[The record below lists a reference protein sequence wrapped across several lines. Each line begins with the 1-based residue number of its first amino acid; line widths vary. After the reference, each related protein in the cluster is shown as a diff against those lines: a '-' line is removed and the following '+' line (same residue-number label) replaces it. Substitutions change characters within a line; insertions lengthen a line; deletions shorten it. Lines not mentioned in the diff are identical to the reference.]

1 MSWILRAELIVL
13 ALVAIVVVIHAVNRR
28 VLQLKYSLIW
38 LLISLC
44 LVAAALFPKIAFAV
58 TALVGIETPSNLIFF
73 LAIIALLGICFSLTV
88 IVSRQEARIK
98 RLIQILSIEH
108 NELKGSEEEED
119 AATERDNNSNGI
131 SGSIRGIRFALRR
144 GAGAL

>member
-73 LAIIALLGICFSLTV
+73 LAIIALLGICFSL
-88 IVSRQEARIK
+88 EARIK

-119 AATERDNNSNGI
+119 AATERDNK
-131 SGSIRGIRFALRR
+131 
-144 GAGAL
+144 

>member
-1 MSWILRAELIVL
+1 MSWILRTELIAL

-28 VLQLKYSLIW
+28 VLQLKYYIIW

-44 LVAAALFPKIAFAV
+44 QVITARFPKIAFAV

-88 IVSRQEARIK
+88 IVSRQETRIK

-108 NELKGSEEEED
+108 NEFEGSEEEEN
-119 AATERDNNSNGI
+119 AATERDNK
-131 SGSIRGIRFALRR
+131 
-144 GAGAL
+144 

>member
-44 LVAAALFPKIAFAV
+44 LVAAALFP
-58 TALVGIETPSNLIFF
+58 
-73 LAIIALLGICFSLTV
+73 
-88 IVSRQEARIK
+88 
-98 RLIQILSIEH
+98 
-108 NELKGSEEEED
+108 
-119 AATERDNNSNGI
+119 
-131 SGSIRGIRFALRR
+131 
-144 GAGAL
+144 

>member
-1 MSWILRAELIVL
+1 MSWILRTELIAL

-44 LVAAALFPKIAFAV
+44 LVIAALFPKI

-88 IVSRQEARIK
+88 IVSRQETRIK

-108 NELKGSEEEED
+108 NEFEGSEEEEN
-119 AATERDNNSNGI
+119 AATERDNK
-131 SGSIRGIRFALRR
+131 
-144 GAGAL
+144 

>member
-1 MSWILRAELIVL
+1 MSWILRTELIAL

-44 LVAAALFPKIAFAV
+44 LVIAALFPKIAFGV
-58 TALVGIETPSNLIFF
+58 TALIGIETPSNMIFF

-98 RLIQILSIEH
+98 RLVQLLSIEH
-108 NELKGSEEEED
+108 NEYPGSEEEEN
-119 AATERDNNSNGI
+119 AATERDNK
-131 SGSIRGIRFALRR
+131 
-144 GAGAL
+144 

>member
-58 TALVGIETPSNLIFF
+58 TALVGIE
-73 LAIIALLGICFSLTV
+73 IIALLGICFSLTV

-119 AATERDNNSNGI
+119 AATERDNK
-131 SGSIRGIRFALRR
+131 
-144 GAGAL
+144 

>member
-73 LAIIALLGICFSLTV
+73 LAIIALLV
-88 IVSRQEARIK
+88 IKKNAGK
-98 RLIQILSIEH
+98 
-108 NELKGSEEEED
+108 K
-119 AATERDNNSNGI
+119 AAVN
-131 SGSIRGIRFALRR
+131 
-144 GAGAL
+144 

>member
-58 TALVGIETPSNLIFF
+58 TALVGIETPSNLDLFPGHHR
-73 LAIIALLGICFSLTV
+73 AAGHLLLPDGDCLPPGGPHKAADTDSIHRAQR
-88 IVSRQEARIK
+88 IERQRGG
-98 RLIQILSIEH
+98 RGCC
-108 NELKGSEEEED
+108 NRKGQQVKWY
-119 AATERDNNSNGI
+119 
-131 SGSIRGIRFALRR
+131 
-144 GAGAL
+144 

>member
-44 LVAAALFPKIAFAV
+44 LVAAPCSRKS
-58 TALVGIETPSNLIFF
+58 PS
-73 LAIIALLGICFSLTV
+73 
-88 IVSRQEARIK
+88 R
-98 RLIQILSIEH
+98 
-108 NELKGSEEEED
+108 
-119 AATERDNNSNGI
+119 
-131 SGSIRGIRFALRR
+131 
-144 GAGAL
+144 

>member
-88 IVSRQEARIK
+88 IVSRQEADKAADTDSIHRAQRIE
-98 RLIQILSIEH
+98 RQRGGRGCC
-108 NELKGSEEEED
+108 NRKGQQVKWY
-119 AATERDNNSNGI
+119 
-131 SGSIRGIRFALRR
+131 
-144 GAGAL
+144 

>member
-13 ALVAIVVVIHAVNRR
+13 AVVAIVVVIHAVNRR

-44 LVAAALFPKIAFAV
+44 LVVTALFPEIAFAV

-73 LAIIALLGICFSLTV
+73 LAIIALLGICFSLTI
-88 IVSRQEARIK
+88 IVSHQESRIK
-98 RLIQILSIEH
+98 RLIQLLSIPHSEF
-108 NELKGSEEEED
+108 KGSEED
-119 AATERDNNSNGI
+119 GNAATERYNK
-131 SGSIRGIRFALRR
+131 
-144 GAGAL
+144 